1 MEAFRAFLL
10 YIGCLVSAAEELRE
24 PQLLQD
30 VNHSLSFFGGNCKQ
44 HGSCRLCVHAGCGW
58 CPTTG
63 RCEGPSAQCHGKAVE
78 QSCPPEPEGPNITDF
93 SLDMSL
99 RMMKY
104 AYASYYEKPEK
115 HGLPSYVEVVK
126 TFSFSL
132 GLWDRAFA
140 FVALDETDRQIVL
153 AFRGS
158 ETVTQLVV
166 EILYHTLVPWQ
177 GDEKIRV
184 NEFFMWAADDLL
196 PQINPVLQQLEERCR
211 DCQLLVTGHSLGASM
226 AMLAAYNISFW
237 SSTTPIIYT
246 FGQPRTSNG
255 AFAQMVEKRLPLIF
269 RLVNAADP
277 VPHIPLCSRS
287 DSECADDKVQGYYH
301 TGMEMWFPSGD
312 YEHHVMCHYRECV
325 GEPHSEDLSCSNGL
339 GFPEAAVV
347 FDHHRY
353 WDVIKAGGFCGGQ
366 KLLVV

>member
-1 MEAFRAFLL
+1 MEPFRAFLIC
-10 YIGCLVSAAEELRE
+10 IGCLVSAEELRE
-24 PQLLQD
+24 PLQH
-30 VNHSLSFFGGNCKQ
+30 VNNSLSFFGGNCKQ

-58 CPTTG
+58 CPATG

-93 SLDMSL
+93 SLDTAL
-99 RMMKY
+99 R
-104 AYASYYEKPEK
+104 
-115 HGLPSYVEVVK
+115 
-126 TFSFSL
+126 L

-196 PQINPVLQQLEERCR
+196 PQINPVLQQLQERCR

-237 SSTTPIIYT
+237 SSKTPIIYT

-255 AFAQMVEKRLPLIF
+255 AFARMVEKRLPLIF

-301 TGMEMWFPSGD
+301 AGMEMWFPFVSLILKTFLAP
-312 YEHHVMCHYRECV
+312 MA
-325 GEPHSEDLSCSNGL
+325 L
-339 GFPEAAVV
+339 V
-347 FDHHRY
+347 FRKQR
-353 WDVIKAGGFCGGQ
+353 WCLIITATGMS
-366 KLLVV
+366 